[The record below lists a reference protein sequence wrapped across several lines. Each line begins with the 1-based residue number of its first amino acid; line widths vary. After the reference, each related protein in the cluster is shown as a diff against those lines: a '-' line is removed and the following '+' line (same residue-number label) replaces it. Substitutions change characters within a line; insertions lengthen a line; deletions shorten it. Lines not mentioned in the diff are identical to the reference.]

1 MSQFWDVVRHEFRM
15 SIGRKGMWIAYGL
28 VYAFYGMSVLP
39 VVTTVSSEFVLPPVH
54 YLWSYAAEMMFMFN
68 MFMPLVGG
76 ILAADR
82 MQRDFRLGVRELQ
95 NSTPLRIP
103 AYILAKY
110 VGVLASVLTPMLL
123 WVLAMGF
130 LLVGFGRAPFSFL
143 GILLLA
149 FLGMGVPAYA
159 FVVAFS
165 LACPLIMPLRVY
177 QVLFTGYWFWGNYLN
192 PAAFPT
198 LAGTLLT
205 PNGRY
210 VMDGFFGGFPS
221 GGEESLALYT
231 APDAILNLLVLGLCI
246 FAALF
251 VLDRYLRWQARRA

>member
-1 MSQFWDVVRHEFRM
+1 MSQFWDVVCHEFRM

-28 VYAFYGMSVLP
+28 VYAFYGISVFPLP
-39 VVTTVSSEFVLPPVH
+39 ASSEFVLPPVH
-54 YLWSYAAEMMFMFN
+54 YLWSYAGEKMFMFN

-76 ILAADR
+76 LLAADR

-95 NSTPLRIP
+95 NSTPLRTP

-110 VGVLASVLTPMLL
+110 VGVLVAVSTPMLL
-123 WVLAMGF
+123 WVLGIGF
-130 LLVGFGRAPFSFL
+130 LAVGLGRMPLSFL
-143 GILLLA
+143 GMLLLA

-192 PAAFPT
+192 PNVFPT

-205 PNGRY
+205 PNGMY

-221 GGEESLALYT
+221 ASGESLALYT
-231 APDAILNLLVLGLCI
+231 ATDAVLNLLVLGFCI
-246 FAALF
+246 VAALF
-251 VLDRYLRWQARRA
+251 VLDRYLRWQTRRA

>member
-1 MSQFWDVVRHEFRM
+1 M
-15 SIGRKGMWIAYGL
+15 SIGRKGLWIAYGL
-28 VYAFYGMSVLP
+28 VYAFYGAAVLP
-39 VVTTVSSEFVLPPVH
+39 LSLASSEFILPPVH
-54 YLWSYAAEMMFMFN
+54 YLWSYAGEKMFMFN

-110 VGVLASVLTPMLL
+110 VGILASVLTPMLL
-123 WVLAMGF
+123 WVLTMGVLQVALGKTPVSF
-130 LLVGFGRAPFSFL
+130 IGIMLVT
-143 GILLLA
+143 

-192 PAAFPT
+192 PSFFPT

-205 PNGRY
+205 PNGMY

-221 GGEESLALYT
+221 ASGEEIVLRFT
-231 APDAILNLLVLGLCI
+231 ATDAVLNLLVLGLCI

-251 VLDRYLRWQARRA
+251 VLDRYLRRQARRA

>member
-1 MSQFWDVVRHEFRM
+1 M
-15 SIGRKGMWIAYGL
+15 SIKRKGMWIAYGI
-28 VYAFYGMSVLP
+28 VYAFFGMSISPSGSSDGVPLP
-39 VVTTVSSEFVLPPVH
+39 QIQ
-54 YLWSYAAEMMFMFN
+54 YLWSYAGQMMFMFN
-68 MFMPLVGG
+68 MFMPIVGG
-76 ILAADR
+76 IMAADR

-130 LLVGFGRAPFSFL
+130 LSVGFGRAPVSFI
-143 GILLLA
+143 GIMLVA

-192 PAAFPT
+192 PDFFPT

-210 VMDGFFGGFPS
+210 VMDGFLGGFPPQS
-221 GGEESLALYT
+221 VGGMKSLYT
-231 APDAILNLLVLGLCI
+231 STEAVLNLLVLGACI
-246 FAALF
+246 VGVLSALD
-251 VLDRYLRWQARRA
+251 LYLRWQARRA

>member
-1 MSQFWDVVRHEFRM
+1 MSQFWGVVRHEFGM
-15 SIGRKGMWIAYGL
+15 SIKRKGMWIAYGI
-28 VYAFYGMSVLP
+28 VYAFY
-39 VVTTVSSEFVLPPVH
+39 VTMISPSASSDGVPMPQVH
-54 YLWSYAAEMMFMFN
+54 YLWSYAGQMMFVFN
-68 MFMPLVGG
+68 MFMPIVGG

-95 NSTPLRIP
+95 NSSPLRLSV
-103 AYILAKY
+103 YILAKY
-110 VGVLASVLTPMLL
+110 VGILASVLTPMLL
-123 WVLAMGF
+123 WVIVMGV
-130 LLVGFGRAPFSFL
+130 LSVTLGRVPFSFL

-192 PAAFPT
+192 PDAFPT

-210 VMDGFFGGFPS
+210 VMDGFFGGFPPES
-221 GGEESLALYT
+221 VGGMRSIYT
-231 APDAILNLLVLGLCI
+231 TTEAILNLLVLGACI
-246 FAALF
+246 VAVLL
-251 VLDRYLRWQARRA
+251 VLDLYLRWQTRRA